1 MRKLYFI
8 LLSMATLGC
17 FAQKGLSVEPL
28 SLSPGETGQL
38 VINLTQDEDEFCAF
52 QFDISLPE
60 GVEIVSVT
68 DEESNTSNKWTL
80 NTTRIHYTDGADN
93 PHKIS
98 SSNKNGAIRFMVF
111 SMSGT
116 KVRFSGT
123 SGAIMYIN
131 VKAADDLTLGEQNVT
146 VKNAQLTLTNDLT
159 RTFVQENFTYTF
171 TGKEKE
177 EDYLLGD
184 VNNDGEVDVFDI
196 MDVQSYIEGNEP
208 EVFIFK
214 AADTDE
220 DEDITI
226 FDLMDIIDIV
236 LNN

>member
-1 MRKLYFI
+1 MRKLFFI
-8 LLSMATLGC
+8 LLSMVTLGC

-52 QFDISLPE
+52 QFDLSLPE
-60 GVEIVSVT
+60 GVEIVSAT

-80 NTTRIHYTDGADN
+80 NTNRIHYTDGAN
-93 PHKIS
+93 TPHKIS
-98 SSNKNGAIRFMVF
+98 SYNKSGAIRFMVF

-146 VKNAQLTLTNDLT
+146 VKNVQLTLTNDLT
-159 RTFVQENFTYTF
+159 RTFVQDNFTYTF

>member
-1 MRKLYFI
+1 MRTLYFI

-38 VINLTQDEDEFCAF
+38 VISLTQDEDEFCAF
-52 QFDISLPE
+52 QFDLSLPE

-80 NTTRIHYTDGADN
+80 NTNRIHYTNGAN
-93 PHKIS
+93 TPHKIS
-98 SSNKNGAIRFMVF
+98 SYNKSGAIRFMVF

-159 RTFVQENFTYTF
+159 RTFVQDNFTYTF

>member
-1 MRKLYFI
+1 MRKLFFI

-52 QFDISLPE
+52 QFDITLPE
-60 GVEIVSVT
+60 GVEVVSVT

-80 NTTRIHYTDGADN
+80 NTNRIHYTNGADN

-98 SSNKNGAIRFMVF
+98 SYNKSGAIRFMVF

-116 KVRFSGT
+116 KARFSGT

-159 RTFVQENFTYTF
+159 RTFVQDNFTYTF

>member
-1 MRKLYFI
+1 MRILYFI

-80 NTTRIHYTDGADN
+80 NTNRIHYTDGANN

-98 SSNKNGAIRFMVF
+98 SYNKRGAIRFMVF

-131 VKAADDLTLGEQNVT
+131 VKAADDLTLGERNVT

-159 RTFVQENFTYTF
+159 RTFVQDNFTYTF

>member
-1 MRKLYFI
+1 MRTLYFI

-52 QFDISLPE
+52 QFDLSLPE

-80 NTTRIHYTDGADN
+80 NTNRIHYTDGADN

-98 SSNKNGAIRFMVF
+98 SYNKSGAIRFMVF

-159 RTFVQENFTYTF
+159 RTFVQDNFTYTF

>member
-1 MRKLYFI
+1 MRKLFFI

-52 QFDISLPE
+52 QFDITLPE
-60 GVEIVSVT
+60 GVEVVSVT

-80 NTTRIHYTDGADN
+80 NTNRIHYTNGADT
-93 PHKIS
+93 PHEIKS
-98 SSNKNGAIRFMVF
+98 YNKSGAIRFMVF
-111 SMSGT
+111 SLSGT

-159 RTFVQENFTYTF
+159 RTFVQEDFTYTF

-184 VNNDGEVDVFDI
+184 VNNDGVVDNADFIATLRYTIGQVPTIF
-196 MDVQSYIEGNEP
+196 NE
-208 EVFIFK
+208 K
-214 AADTDE
+214 AADVNQDE
-220 DEDITI
+220 V
-226 FDLMDIIDIV
+226 IDNADAIKI
-236 LNN
+236 LRMSINN

>member
-1 MRKLYFI
+1 MRKLFFI
-8 LLSMATLGC
+8 LLSMVTLGC

-52 QFDISLPE
+52 QFDLSLPE
-60 GVEIVSVT
+60 GVEIVSAT

-80 NTTRIHYTDGADN
+80 NTNRIHYTNGADT
-93 PHKIS
+93 PHEIKS
-98 SSNKNGAIRFMVF
+98 YNKSGAIRFMVF

-131 VKAADDLTLGEQNVT
+131 VKAADDLTLGERNVT

-159 RTFVQENFTYTF
+159 RTFVQDNFTYTF
-171 TGKEKE
+171 TGI
-177 EDYLLGD
+177 LLGD
-184 VNNDGEVDVFDI
+184 VNNDNKLTLADLLAISEYLRGMNPNPF
-196 MDVQSYIEGNEP
+196 NE
-208 EVFIFK
+208 K
-214 AADTDE
+214 NADTNKDGK
-220 DEDITI
+220 ITLS
-226 FDLMDIIDIV
+226 DLLGISEI
-236 LNN
+236 LRNQ

>member
-1 MRKLYFI
+1 MRKLLFI

-60 GVEIVSVT
+60 GVEVVSVT

-80 NTTRIHYTDGADN
+80 NTNRIHYTNGADT
-93 PHKIS
+93 PHEIKS
-98 SSNKNGAIRFMVF
+98 YNKSGAIRFMVF
-111 SMSGT
+111 SLSGT

-159 RTFVQENFTYTF
+159 RTFVQEDFTYTF